1 MTPSMR
7 PQPDSRLPEFLYA
20 QGLASHGAEMRWTPL
35 TGGVSSDI
43 WRVDI
48 GGRSLCVKCALP
60 KLKVARDWRAPTSRN
75 AYEWA
80 WINFAFEHAPKAVPQ
95 PLAHDAKLGAFAMEF
110 LDDASHPVWKARL
123 LAGMADAGV
132 ARQVAGIL
140 GLLHAASAR
149 NASLPEQFKTDDIF
163 YSIRLEPYLIATADA
178 HPDLAS
184 ELQGIAERTLRTHK
198 ALVHGDVSPKNI
210 LIGPASPVFLDA
222 ECAWFGDPAFD
233 IAFCLN
239 HFLLKCLP
247 QRAHAS
253 DFLQCFDAFTQA
265 YLTHVDWEDPGE
277 LEQRAAQLLPALFL
291 ARIDGKSPVE
301 YLSRE
306 EDKELVRKT
315 ARPLIIK
322 PASRLRE
329 VAAAW
334 AGTLARAQGPRP

>member
-1 MTPSMR
+1 
-7 PQPDSRLPEFLYA
+7 
-20 QGLASHGAEMRWTPL
+20 MRWTPL

-48 GGRSLCVKCALP
+48 DGRSLCVKCALP

-110 LDDASHPVWKARL
+110 LDDASHPVWKTRL

-178 HPDLAS
+178 HPDLAP
-184 ELQGIAERTLRTHK
+184 ELQGIAERTLHTHK

-210 LIGPASPVFLDA
+210 LVGPASPVFLDA

-247 QRAHAS
+247 QRSHAA
-253 DFLQCFDAFTQA
+253 DFLQCFGAFTQA
-265 YLTHVDWEDPGE
+265 YFTHVDWEDPGK
-277 LEQRAAQLLPALFL
+277 LEQRAARLLPALFL

-301 YLSRE
+301 YLARE
-306 EDKELVRKT
+306 ADKELVRKA

-322 PASRLRE
+322 PASRLSE

-334 AGTLARAQGPRP
+334 AETLARAPEPRP